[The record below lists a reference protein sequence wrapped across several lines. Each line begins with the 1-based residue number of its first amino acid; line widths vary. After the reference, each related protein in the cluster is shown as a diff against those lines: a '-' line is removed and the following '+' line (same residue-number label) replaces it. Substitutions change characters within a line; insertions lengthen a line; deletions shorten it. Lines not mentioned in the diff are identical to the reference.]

1 MLKICAIIAV
11 FVGYEIKSGQIC
23 RIFRHY
29 VAVAQRF
36 NALFLLHFLIFSI
49 KGKNNQWRNQNQS

>member
-1 MLKICAIIAV
+1 EILCRFFYSESAV
-11 FVGYEIKSGQIC
+11 
-23 RIFRHY
+23 IFRLISRHY